1 MMLDEDEDEDIE
13 STDQNNDLLN
23 GQSGRTSI
31 APLTPTTPT
40 DYSLFDNP
48 PGLGALRQRLFDL
61 DDEITMSATNFD
73 LLFPFLD
80 NVYRKR
86 PGTVSSSVTGVSTE
100 TYWCRLRRHAR
111 SVQMPQRRQTPEAK
125 QRKKRPKTELSCQM
139 AFTVERNDQLNIC
152 SIVCSVPG
160 GSKHSHDLNFMD
172 SIKRNGGVMNTA
184 RREAVKGFI
193 PGSVFQKMW
202 AEPEKMRDAGGTHLK
217 LSDIRNVQYAWRQKN
232 QKVDLKAHTGYYPL
246 RNTRFA
252 PRRSNGHS
260 STTNTPNIQHTQ
272 PAQPA
277 QPTQPTQPAQP
288 AQPAQPSPHP
298 PPPPPTQTPI
308 ASIPATTPTPTTMPT
323 RTPFEYLDYPLT
335 SRTFL
340 EKYLPQ
346 SHSHNKNTTH
356 PTSRH
361 TTPHITLT
369 WASSLD
375 SRISLAPGLRTAIS
389 GPETKAMTHYL
400 RSRHDA
406 ILVGVRTAI
415 ADDPTLNCR
424 LHRPMFRP
432 NPSKASPH
440 QPRPIIIDP
449 HARLHITPSMSLL
462 RAVAA
467 QQAKG
472 PWIVV
477 SPQAALHPTAV
488 SILKAHGG
496 EYLMI
501 NDFLPTNPPSHPPA
515 APYTQPHP
523 HHPQY
528 QQAPPYAQAHH
539 PPPHHHSNPSSG
551 LNWLSLFQI
560 LHREGITSLMVE
572 GGGIVLSELLHP
584 RYTPLISSVI
594 ITIAPTFFGRG
605 GTEVCPDTAT
615 QDERGVDYGTPIAT
629 RLREVSWTPMG
640 KEDVVCCGKVGGG
653 ASLNGNRNG
662 ILTGIEA
669 YSATPEQ
676 AGN

>member
-1 MMLDEDEDEDIE
+1 MILDEDNE
-13 STDQNNDLLN
+13 STDPKNDLLN
-23 GQSGRTSI
+23 GQNSQNSI

-48 PGLGALRQRLFDL
+48 PGLGALRQRLFGL
-61 DDEITMSATNFD
+61 EGEITMSATDFD

-86 PGTVSSSVTGVSTE
+86 PGTASLPASGASTE

-111 SVQMPQRRQTPEAK
+111 SLQTPQRRPTPEGK

-139 AFTVERNDQLNIC
+139 AFTVERNDHINIC
-152 SIVCSVPG
+152 SIVRSVEDNI
-160 GSKHSHDLNFMD
+160 KHSHDMDFMD
-172 SIKRNGGVMNTA
+172 SIKRNGGIMNTA

-193 PGSVFQKMW
+193 PGSVYQKMW
-202 AEPEKMRDAGGTHLK
+202 SEPEKMRDAGGSHLK

-232 QKVDLKAHTGYYPL
+232 LKVELKAHTGYFPV
-246 RNTRFA
+246 RDRIRFA
-252 PRRSNGHS
+252 ARKTNGHS
-260 STTNTPNIQHTQ
+260 STMNTPNTQ
-272 PAQPA
+272 QTQQP
-277 QPTQPTQPAQP
+277 QL
-288 AQPAQPSPHP
+288 AQPSPHP
-298 PPPPPTQTPI
+298 PPPALPTQTPI
-308 ASIPATTPTPTTMPT
+308 VSTPTPAPMPT
-323 RTPFEYLDYPLT
+323 PTPSEYLDYPLS

-346 SHSHNKNTTH
+346 PQSQAHNNTT
-356 PTSRH
+356 PPPPSR

-375 SRISLAPGLRTAIS
+375 SRISLAPGLRTPIS

-406 ILVGVRTAI
+406 ILIGVRTAI

-424 LHRPMFRP
+424 LRPP
-432 NPSKASPH
+432 ATIPTTSKSSHHHGPPLNSAGGVGMH

-501 NDFLPTNPPSHPPA
+501 NDFLPSNPNPSHPH
-515 APYTQPHP
+515 QS
-523 HHPQY
+523 QY

-539 PPPHHHSNPSSG
+539 PLPHQPSTG
-551 LNWLSLFQI
+551 LNWSSLFQI
-560 LHREGITSLMVE
+560 LAREGIQSLMVE

-584 RYTPLISSVI
+584 RYTQVISSVI
-594 ITIAPTFFGRG
+594 ITIAPTFFGRE
-605 GTEVCPDTAT
+605 GTQVCPDTARAPAR
-615 QDERGVDYGTPIAT
+615 DEARV
-629 RLREVSWTPMG
+629 RKRNRSWT
-640 KEDVVCCGKVGGG
+640 
-653 ASLNGNRNG
+653 G
-662 ILTGIEA
+662 IRSPDRDA
-669 YSATPEQ
+669 PA
-676 AGN
+676 